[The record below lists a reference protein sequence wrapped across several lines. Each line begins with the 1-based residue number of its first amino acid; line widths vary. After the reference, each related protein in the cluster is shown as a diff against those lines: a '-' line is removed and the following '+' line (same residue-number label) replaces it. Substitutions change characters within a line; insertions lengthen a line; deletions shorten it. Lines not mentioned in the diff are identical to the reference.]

1 MAADPPGKEPVSVRL
16 KDLRPSQSPV
26 EILAR
31 VVQSQR
37 REYSRPADSRKRSY
51 LSGLLSDGTAT
62 VRFVWWEPPAEGV
75 ERGVVL
81 RATNVQVQ
89 EYQERPELVFNFRTR
104 VAPASDAELPP
115 VDSEEVPFRTI
126 AEVHEREEGFRL
138 EARVV
143 RVAER
148 KVTVGTEQRLVF
160 EGLLADATGM
170 IGFTSWS
177 DFGLHPGETIRIAGA
192 YVRPFR
198 RRPQMVL
205 DEHSVITRCE
215 GAGLPPAE
223 GMLHPRPQTVA
234 SLEAQGGSELA
245 SVEGL
250 VVGVLP
256 PSGLVYRCP
265 TCHRPVSGGLCATH
279 GTVRGVA
286 DLRSRLVVDD
296 GTAAVTVNAG
306 REETERLWGVTLE
319 GALERLRRAPDA
331 SLLESSLTE
340 EVVGRRV
347 RVTGR
352 IFPDDFGLNLYPES
366 VESVPVDLGG
376 VIERLRPRL
385 SGGSHGA
392 P

>member
-1 MAADPPGKEPVSVRL
+1 MSLGESPTEPVHVRL

-31 VVQSQR
+31 VVQAQR
-37 REYSRPADSRKRSY
+37 REYSRAADNRRRTY

-62 VRFVWWEPPAEGV
+62 VRFVWWEPPNEGV

-104 VAPASDAELPP
+104 VQPASDAELPA

-126 AEVHEREEGFRL
+126 DQVHEREEGFRL
-138 EARVV
+138 EARVA
-143 RVAER
+143 RVVER
-148 KVTVGTEQRLVF
+148 KVMVGSEQRLVF
-160 EGLLADATGM
+160 EGLLADTTGM

-177 DFGLHPGETIRIAGA
+177 DFGLKAGEAIRIAGA

-205 DEHSVITRCE
+205 DEHSVVSRCE
-215 GAGLPPAE
+215 GSGLPPPE
-223 GMLHPRPQTVA
+223 QVLNPKPQTVA
-234 SLEAQGGSELA
+234 RLERQGGSELA
-245 SVEGL
+245 AIEGT

-265 TCHRPVSGGLCATH
+265 TCRRAVSGGLCATH
-279 GTVRGVA
+279 GTVRGVP

-296 GTAAVTVNAG
+296 GTGAVTVNAA
-306 REETERLWGVTLE
+306 REDTERLWGVTLDA
-319 GALERLRRAPDA
+319 ALERLRRSPDP
-331 SLLESSLTE
+331 SLLESSLAD
-340 EVVGRRV
+340 EVIGRRV
-347 RVTGR
+347 RVVGR

-366 VESVPVDLGG
+366 VEATEVDLPGAARELAQRLGG
-376 VIERLRPRL
+376 
-385 SGGSHGA
+385 GGHGA

>member
-1 MAADPPGKEPVSVRL
+1 MVAGEPPSEPATVRL

-31 VVQSQR
+31 VVQVQR
-37 REYSRPADSRKRSY
+37 REFSRPADNRHRSY

-62 VRFVWWEPPAEGV
+62 VRFVWWEPPAEEI
-75 ERGVVL
+75 ERGLVL

-104 VAPASDAELPP
+104 VGPASEAELPA

-126 AEVHEREEGFRL
+126 EQVHEREEGFRL
-138 EARVV
+138 EARVA

-148 KVTVGTEQRLVF
+148 KVMVGSDQRLVY
-160 EGLLADATGM
+160 EGLLVDATGM

-177 DFGLHPGETIRIAGA
+177 DFGLREGEAIRIAGA

-205 DEHSVITRCE
+205 DEHSIVSRCD
-215 GAGLPPAE
+215 GAGLPAAE
-223 GMLHPRPQTVA
+223 SVLRPVPQTVA
-234 SLEAQGGSELA
+234 SLESQGGSELA
-245 SVEGL
+245 AVEGI

-265 TCHRPVSGGLCATH
+265 TCRRAVSGGLCATH
-279 GTVRGVA
+279 GAVRGVA
-286 DLRSRLVVDD
+286 DLRSRLVLDD
-296 GTAAVTVNAG
+296 GTGAVTVNVG
-306 REETERLWGVTLE
+306 REDTEKLWGVTLDA
-319 GALERLRRAPDA
+319 ALERLRRSPDP
-331 SLLESSLTE
+331 SLLESSLVE

-347 RVTGR
+347 RVLGR

-366 VESVPVDLGG
+366 VESVEVDLA
-376 VIERLRPRL
+376 EAARRL
-385 SGGSHGA
+385 SSRLGGG
-392 P
+392 